1 MEDEKKH
8 IRFLA
13 SCFAMTGLL
22 QGAPNEFSM
31 EHLARVAVG
40 CGDALIDELNK
51 EQEDGI
57 AAVVKRKKNGKS
69 V

>member
-1 MEDEKKH
+1 
-8 IRFLA
+8 
-13 SCFAMTGLL
+13 MTGLL